1 MEEIKSIVLDLMK
14 WRDAW
19 YWYESKVFNMRI
31 CVNIHYVNLSQ
42 YYKVEE
48 QVAVKSTNEMY
59 PLSDALGYNT
69 YLQ

>member
-1 MEEIKSIVLDLMK
+1 
-14 WRDAW
+14 
-19 YWYESKVFNMRI
+19 MRI

-59 PLSDALGYNT
+59 PLIDALGYNT
-69 YLQ
+69 YLR